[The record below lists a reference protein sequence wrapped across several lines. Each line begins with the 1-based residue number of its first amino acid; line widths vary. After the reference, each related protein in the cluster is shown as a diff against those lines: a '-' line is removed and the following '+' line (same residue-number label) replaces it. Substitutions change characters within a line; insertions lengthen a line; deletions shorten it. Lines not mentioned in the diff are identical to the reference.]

1 MLSQG
6 GGTKFI
12 QSENM
17 TEPVKDGE
25 NYQYLAERTALVP
38 LVLTIATKNA
48 QMLQMLWEH
57 NMLWNKPI
65 YLVLLANYL
74 YESQNTQMINVFLKS

>member
-12 QSENM
+12 QSEVM
-17 TEPVKDGE
+17 TEPVRDGE
-25 NYQYLAERTALVP
+25 SYQYLAERTALVP
-38 LVLTIATKNA
+38 LILAIATKNP
-48 QMLQMLWEH
+48 QMLLMLWEH

-65 YLVLLANYL
+65 YLVLLANTI
-74 YESQNTQMINVFLKS
+74 YES